1 MKIEGKFDWME
12 SPKVKLTFV
21 AQNDMDKRFLID
33 LWADKIVLSP
43 VIHKESGELTWYSRY
58 REQREVDY

>member
-1 MKIEGKFDWME
+1 MR
-12 SPKVKLTFV
+12 LTFV
-21 AQNDMDKRFLID
+21 SQNDMDKAFLLD
-33 LWADKIVLSP
+33 LWADKIILSP